1 MDGPASVRRGQ
12 DGPRSDQ
19 GRSHTVHREKTG
31 KSLWLPVAPQLR
43 RMAEVEMANKTMK
56 SGSGQTRDDTLAGY
70 TATANQRTLAD
81 SAIDTLSK
89 WEMSNLGSEVRQQTA
104 NNNQFSMP
112 FFAKWLPE
120 LDSNQRPSD

>member
-1 MDGPASVRRGQ
+1 
-12 DGPRSDQ
+12 
-19 GRSHTVHREKTG
+19 
-31 KSLWLPVAPQLR
+31 
-43 RMAEVEMANKTMK
+43 MANKTMK
-56 SGSGQTRDDTLAGY
+56 SVSGQTRDDTLAGY

-89 WEMSNLGSEVRQQTA
+89 WQMSNLGSEVRHQTT
-104 NNNQFSMP
+104 NNDQFSIP